1 MISKLL
7 RWISLVAA
15 AALVVACGGGGNSS
29 APEATLVFKQLA
41 GPPSEMESMQA
52 PTPASM
58 AVRSTGALLT
68 VTPVQNAAGTWT
80 SRSDVPVDGQGL
92 RLVVLSAD
100 SAAAASP
107 LNVTLDNPAAT
118 SKKSQPTAVAL
129 KSISRGLAV
138 QDVLG
143 DVYQVSGLTPGKRQL
158 VVESAVP
165 ARRMLRMES
174 QGPTELIS
182 QLAERNQRVGQRIRL
197 LARLHDRA
205 AAADAP
211 SGASITSA
219 TLQLTTPDG
228 RALKQVMRPDAAMGN
243 GVFSGDFLA
252 DQAGNFNAQLVVE
265 GTDPFGNA
273 FLRTSEHLIP
283 VVPDSLRLRSTKLAA
298 KMVAQQ
304 RMKIGIDV
312 LELAPNRHV
321 RVFGEVWGTD
331 AAGAAV
337 SVPVAWVGGMSVVS
351 DGALSLGLDTRWIAK
366 AGARAPF
373 ELRKV
378 RIEDPDHSIEL
389 ASAPVLPLSMPDLPA
404 AGVTSAP
411 VVVDEEMLAGPRPVR
426 NAAAAS
432 TGSGHTLL
440 LVHGYCSDNVW
451 GPNLSR
457 FGNASADSV
466 FLDLNANRSHDEFAQ
481 RILEFGKK
489 WKSYAIVAHSQGGA
503 AALHLKTYYWSGLDE
518 AGPGRLIQSVG
529 TPYQGTALAGVL
541 AAIGSVFGQ
550 GCGLNNS
557 LTYDGSKAWLA
568 NIPPEARSKVHY
580 YTTTYADNGFWTRDY
595 CNLISDTFL
604 SDPNDGVVEL
614 ESAQLPGGVNQGN
627 TTGQC
632 HTATMRDPSQVND
645 AARNVIMNNAAAV
658 APPIVAAGGKP

>member
-1 MISKLL
+1 MRSKIVL
-7 RWISLVAA
+7 WISLGAA
-15 AALVVACGGGGNSS
+15 AALVVACGGSGSGS
-29 APEATLVFKQLA
+29 APAAPPVFKQLA

-58 AVRSTGALLT
+58 AVHSTGALLS
-68 VTPVQNAAGTWT
+68 VTPVQNASGTWI
-80 SRSDVPVDGQGL
+80 SRSEVPVDSQDL
-92 RLVVLSAD
+92 SLVVLSAD
-100 SAAAASP
+100 GAASGAP
-107 LNVTLDNPAAT
+107 VKVTLEDPAT
-118 SKKSQPTAVAL
+118 TTRKSQPAAIAL
-129 KSISRGLAV
+129 KSMSRGLAA

-143 DVYQVSGLTPGKRQL
+143 DVYQASGLTPGRRQL

-165 ARRMLRMES
+165 ARRMLRVDS

-182 QLAERNQRVGQRIRL
+182 HLAARNQRVGQRIRL
-197 LARLHDRA
+197 LVRLHDRDA
-205 AAADAP
+205 VADAP

-219 TLQLTTPDG
+219 TLHWTTPDG
-228 RALKQVMRPDAAMGN
+228 RVLKQVMLQEGALGA
-243 GVFSGDFLA
+243 GVVSGDILA
-252 DQAGNFNAQLVVE
+252 DQTGNFNAQVVVE
-265 GTDPFGNA
+265 GTDTLGNA

-304 RMKIGIDV
+304 RMTIGIDV
-312 LELAPNRHV
+312 LELAPNKHV

-331 AAGAAV
+331 AAGAAAL
-337 SVPVAWVGGMSVVS
+337 VPVAWVAGMSVVS

-373 ELRKV
+373 ELRNV

-404 AGVTSAP
+404 AGVTSAS
-411 VVVDEEMLAGPRPVR
+411 VVVDEEMRSGPRPVR
-426 NAAAAS
+426 NAAAVTA
-432 TGSGHTLL
+432 GVGHTLL

-451 GPNLSR
+451 GPNVSR
-457 FGNASADSV
+457 FSNASTDSV
-466 FLDLNANRSHDEFAQ
+466 FLDLNANRSHDDFAR
-481 RILEFGKK
+481 RILEFGQK
-489 WKSYAIVAHSQGGA
+489 WNSYAIVAHSQGGA
-503 AALHLKTYYWSGLDE
+503 ASLHLKAFYWSGLDE

-557 LTYDGSKAWLA
+557 LTYDGSKTWLA
-568 NIPPEARSKVHY
+568 TIPPDARSKVHY
-580 YTTTYADNGFWTRDY
+580 YTTTYADHGFWTRDY
-595 CNLISDTFL
+595 CNLFTDTFL

-614 ESAQLPGGVNQGN
+614 KRAQLPGGVNQGN

-645 AARNVIMNNAAAV
+645 AARNAIMNANAAV
-658 APPIVAAGGKP
+658 APAAGGKP